1 MSRSDDNPDQLVPVV
16 DCSNE
21 LEGQELRSV
30 IEDAGIPA
38 FVLETETLGIG
49 LGRTDAR
56 LGGVQVKVAR
66 SNRERAREALELS
79 RIQSARIDWD
89 EVDVGEAPPEV
100 LNVLDNRPLVHN
112 TRRVVTLLGPILGIG
127 FLLLAI
133 AGIVLFLVF

>member
-1 MSRSDDNPDQLVPVV
+1 MSRSDDNSDQLVPVV

-21 LEGQELRSV
+21 LEGQEIRSV

-49 LGRTDAR
+49 LSRTDAR

-89 EVDVGEAPPEV
+89 EVDVGEPTPEV

-112 TRRVVTLLGPILGIG
+112 TRRFVTLLGPILGIG

-133 AGIVLFLVF
+133 AGIVLFLLF